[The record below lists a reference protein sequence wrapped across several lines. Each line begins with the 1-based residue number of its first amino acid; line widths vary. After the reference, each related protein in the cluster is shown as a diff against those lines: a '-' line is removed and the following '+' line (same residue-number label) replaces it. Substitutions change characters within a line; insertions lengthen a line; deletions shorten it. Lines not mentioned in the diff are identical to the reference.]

1 MGLGSDATDLLVAL
15 VEQMGPEHGLYGAKI
30 TGGGSGGTVC
40 ILGSADA
47 DPAVREVVR
56 QYERRTGAPPETPS
70 ALQRLHRIASRPI
83 ARRAAPLLGA
93 RRASVGP
100 GCHSIALKGGARG
113 AAQAALRP
121 CFVEAASVPSSLEC
135 ATSRSPV

>member
-1 MGLGSDATDLLVAL
+1 MPGCAPRPAPLHSAGAHSLARRRPAQSHVSYSSVGLGSDATDLLVAL

-56 QYERRTGAPPETPS
+56 QYERRTGARCQRPP
-70 ALQRLHRIASRPI
+70 ASRSGFTGLLLAPLVGRWRRFW
-83 ARRAAPLLGA
+83 ARVGPVWGRAAVL
-93 RRASVGP
+93 
-100 GCHSIALKGGARG
+100 
-113 AAQAALRP
+113 
-121 CFVEAASVPSSLEC
+121 SL
-135 ATSRSPV
+135 